1 MRAVVLLGVHLFIAQ
16 TLCAQRVEA
25 RLGALFSTT
34 LAQDQGAEAPL
45 ITQFP
50 AEYQGPVKLKLAP
63 APLASVA
70 LLKDISTRASIELA
84 GTIALSKLKA
94 QSRDAEWDVQ
104 DVSVAALT
112 VGIRYQY
119 WRQLALH
126 GGIGVTR
133 FFSESTGIFREGNR
147 GLPMLEVGAS
157 SRLFAGALPIRLG
170 ARLQTHTFGTPALRS
185 ARGSD
190 GRVARLLL
198 QAGIG
203 G

>member
-1 MRAVVLLGVHLFIAQ
+1 VRVAAVVTVLLFSAQ
-16 TLCAQRVEA
+16 TVPGQRVEA

-34 LAQDQGAEAPL
+34 LAKDMGAEPSL
-45 ITQFP
+45 ITRFP

-70 LLKDISTRASIELA
+70 VLKDISARASIELA
-84 GTIALSKLKA
+84 GTIALSKLTA
-94 QSRDAEWDVQ
+94 ESRSAKWDVQ
-104 DVSVAALT
+104 DVSLAALT
-112 VGIRYQY
+112 VGIRYQS

-133 FFSESTGIFREGNR
+133 FFSEATGIFREGNR

-170 ARLQTHTFGTPALRS
+170 ARIQTHTFGTPALRS

>member
-1 MRAVVLLGVHLFIAQ
+1 MRIVLLLAVLVPAQ
-16 TLCAQRVEA
+16 TLTAQRVEA

-34 LAQDQGAEAPL
+34 LAEDLGADPSL
-45 ITQFP
+45 VNQFP

-70 LLKDISTRASIELA
+70 VLKDISSRASIELA

-94 QSRDAEWDVQ
+94 ESRDAQWDVQ
-104 DVSVAALT
+104 DVSLAALT
-112 VGIRYQY
+112 IGIRYQY
-119 WRQLALH
+119 WRRIALH
-126 GGIGVTR
+126 GGIGVSR
-133 FFSESTGIFREGNR
+133 FFSESTGIFRDGNR

-157 SRLFAGALPIRLG
+157 GRLFAGALPIRLG
-170 ARLQTHTFGTPALRS
+170 ARVQTHTFGTPALRN

-190 GRVARLLL
+190 GRVARILL

>member
-1 MRAVVLLGVHLFIAQ
+1 MRAVVLVGVLLFTAQ
-16 TLCAQRVEA
+16 TLSAQRVEA

-34 LAQDQGAEAPL
+34 LAEDLGAEPSL
-45 ITQFP
+45 RSQFP

-70 LLKDISTRASIELA
+70 VLKDISARASIELA
-84 GTIALSKLKA
+84 GTIALSKLTAESLDA
-94 QSRDAEWDVQ
+94 QWDVQ
-104 DVSVAALT
+104 DVSLAALT
-112 VGIRYQY
+112 VGIRYEN
-119 WRQLALH
+119 WRRLALH

-133 FFSESTGIFREGNR
+133 FFSESTGIFRDGNR

-157 SRLFAGALPIRLG
+157 SKLFAGALPIRLG
-170 ARLQTHTFGTPALRS
+170 VRVQTHTFGTPALRS
-185 ARGSD
+185 ARGND
-190 GRVARLLL
+190 GRVARVLL